1 MTRMHTREEERRLL
15 RRFWQSASG
24 YWQGQGAWLV
34 WFLTAFLFATV
45 VAQIVVQYWMNY
57 WNRDF
62 FDAIQK
68 RDTSAVWVQAKIFL
82 PLLAASIV
90 VAMVSVWGRMTMQ
103 RQWRQWLSN
112 NLYDYWLAGDHYNR
126 LKSMSGE
133 AQMPEYRIAEDARV
147 ATEAPIDLVL
157 GLFTSIITA
166 GTFIGI
172 LWTIGDVLS
181 VNAFGWNLVIPRYL
195 VLAVIANSIMLAT
208 ATLVVGRSFESII
221 EGKNQAEAQLRSVGS
236 HVREITEGEASPRSM
251 ADGRSQIAQ
260 SLNQVVARWLDICWQ
275 FVRLTFVSQLNFV
288 LTPVIAMLLCMPK
301 YLQGSLTLGE
311 VVQASGAFVTVQ
323 GAFGWIQDNFGRIAD
338 WTSSANRVASLLVGL
353 DEIDGPK
360 GHAASGQPPS
370 DQAGP

>member
-1 MTRMHTREEERRLL
+1 MTRLHTRQEERRLL
-15 RRFWQSASG
+15 GRFWQSASG
-24 YWQGQGAWLV
+24 YWRGSGAWLV

-68 RDTSAVWVQAKIFL
+68 RDTSAVWAQAKIFL
-82 PLLAASIV
+82 PLLAASIA

-112 NLYDYWLAGDHYNR
+112 KLYDYWLAKDHHSR
-126 LKSMSGE
+126 LKSMSSE
-133 AQMPEYRIAEDARV
+133 SQMPEYRIAEDARV

-208 ATLVVGRSFESII
+208 ATLFVGRNFENII

-236 HVREITEGEASPRSM
+236 SIPD
-251 ADGRSQIAQ
+251 ADDETAGRSQIGQA
-260 SLNQVVARWLDICWQ
+260 LTQVIARWLDICWQ

-288 LTPVIAMLLCMPK
+288 LTPVIALLLCMPK

-323 GAFGWIQDNFGRIAD
+323 GACGWIQDNFGRIAD
-338 WTSSANRVASLLVGL
+338 WTSSANRVAVLLQNL
-353 DEIDGPK
+353 DEIDGRKSQDPSPK
-360 GHAASGQPPS
+360 A
-370 DQAGP
+370 